1 MLYLFDIDGTLLLS
15 GGAGSRALDRV
26 FLARYGIET
35 AMAEVDLGGK
45 TDHWILTDVLSRR
58 LGRPPNAG
66 EIDEV
71 LAAYLPLLQEELQHS
86 HFRLMPWVDEC
97 LDWLDERRGV
107 HLGLATGN
115 VRIGARAKLERA
127 GLWWRFAFG
136 GFGCDSPER
145 PTLVQRAIERGH
157 ERAGVR
163 CPNQEVV
170 VVGDTVHDITAARAN
185 GVRVVAVATG
195 SVDRATLAASNPDA
209 VFDTLEELPA
219 WHLEHYG

>member
-45 TDHWILTDVLSRR
+45 TDPWILTDVISRR
-58 LGRPPNAG
+58 LGRPPHAG
-66 EIDEV
+66 ELDEV

-86 HFRLMPWVDEC
+86 KFRLMPWVDEA
-97 LDWLDERRGV
+97 LDWLDEQRGV

-145 PTLVQRAIERGH
+145 PVLVQRAIERGH
-157 ERAGVR
+157 DRAGAR
-163 CPNQEVV
+163 CADREVV
-170 VVGDTVHDITAARAN
+170 VIGDTVHDISAARAN
-185 GVRVVAVATG
+185 GVRVIAVATG
-195 SVDRATLAASNPDA
+195 SVDRATLAAAEPDA

-219 WHLEHYG
+219 WHLANFG